1 MDISEPAF
9 MEFAKRI
16 DPKYR
21 GPTVNWADVDK
32 TKLYSRPKFS
42 DKCTANQ
49 YTQKYGFSSDADF
62 DYVKAEVEKFGRKPM
77 EVTNKILPI
86 LICKK

>member
-1 MDISEPAF
+1 MLTKQNCIQGLNFQTNAQLTNTHKNMDS
-9 MEFAKRI
+9 
-16 DPKYR
+16 
-21 GPTVNWADVDK
+21 T
-32 TKLYSRPKFS
+32 
-42 DKCTANQ
+42 
-49 YTQKYGFSSDADF
+49 SDADF